1 MAEKAIQEV
10 SKDGKVKAKEIRLKD
25 KLESKKFCQLFCVVL
40 IPLMVLTLQTDRSS
54 QTMKI
59 QFRLLLESLNIH
71 NLGQLNHI
79 QFVKVGKK

>member
-40 IPLMVLTLQTDRSS
+40 ILLMVLTLQTDRSS

-59 QFRLLLESLNIH
+59 QFRLLLESLNKH
-71 NLGQLNHI
+71 NLGQLNLI
-79 QFVKVGKK
+79 QLVKVDKK